1 MNMKQM
7 IVAAAAGVVCGAMAL
22 DLNGTWEFRFDE
34 GRAVTAVAGPA
45 FEPTGRMVVPGCF
58 DAMPETFM
66 KRGTAMY
73 RRTFTLE
80 KGVDNAWLV
89 IDGMGLYGK
98 FWVDGRA
105 IGIDDLPYSR
115 VELATGPLA
124 AGAHTLVAAVDNRFD
139 WSYQKLAQS
148 FYDFHFW
155 GGFYHGVSLVFDNRK
170 LFVRTRD
177 YKTGTV
183 EIEAVNFQNRDFDAT
198 LVFDGKSEV
207 KATFKNGRATVKVPN
222 FKLWSPDAPNLH
234 TVSLGG
240 SRSRATVADAQE
252 RVPPHADAQERVPPV
267 VARFGIRTIEARNGG
282 FYLNGARIFLKGAN
296 RHDQQMQL
304 GASTPEGFMLTDIQ
318 NLKRMGGNFFRGAHY
333 PQAQRFLDL
342 CDEMGV
348 LVWEESLGWGNGQSY
363 TQSGKQNDLTDPGFV
378 AKQLEQTKLM
388 VRNSFN
394 HPSVII
400 FAFLNE
406 CDSTKPE
413 CKTLVDQLIET
424 IREEDS
430 GRLVSFACNRTRG
443 DLCHANT
450 DFVAFN
456 TYPGTINGY
465 PGTHDE
471 LKQKIH
477 DMEGY
482 GVDWLA
488 KYLGERYPGKTL
500 FISEMGGAGQYG
512 SRDPSCPV
520 DTEDFQA
527 EHNALVAEAAW
538 GNPAIAGIAFWQ
550 FFDTRTCG
558 RECLN
563 NGKKHQAT
571 SWAGQ
576 FSSDRKPKLAVGV
589 LTDWFTN
596 HVPANLR

>member
-1 MNMKQM
+1 MNMKKM
-7 IVAAAAGVVCGAMAL
+7 IGAVVVAVASCASAL

-34 GRAVTAVAGPA
+34 GRPVTEVAGPA
-45 FEPTGRMVVPGCF
+45 FEATGHMVVPGCF
-58 DAMPETFM
+58 DAMPDTFM

-80 KGVDNAWLV
+80 KGVDRAWLV

-105 IGIDDLPYSR
+105 IGVDDLPYSR

-183 EIEAVNFQNRDFDAT
+183 EVEAVNFQDRDFDAT
-198 LVFDGKSEV
+198 LVFDDKNEV
-207 KATFKNGRATVKVPN
+207 KATFKNGRATLKVPD

-234 TVSLGG
+234 TVACDGV
-240 SRSRATVADAQE
+240 R
-252 RVPPHADAQERVPPV
+252 
-267 VARFGIRTIEARNGG
+267 ARFGIRTIEARDGG

-304 GASTPEGFMLTDIQ
+304 GAATPEGFMLIDIQ
-318 NLKRMGGNFFRGAHY
+318 NLKKMGGNFFRGAHY

-348 LVWEESLGWGNGQSY
+348 LVWEESLGWGNGQRY
-363 TQSGKQNDLTDPGFV
+363 TQSGKQNDLVDPGFV

-413 CKTLVDQLIET
+413 CKKLVDQLIET

-430 GRLVSFACNRTRG
+430 GRLVTFACNRTRG

-450 DFVAFN
+450 DIVAFN

-465 PGTHDE
+465 PGVHDE

-477 DMEGY
+477 DMDGY

-500 FISEMGGAGQYG
+500 LISEMGAAGQYG
-512 SRDPSCPV
+512 CHDPSCPV
-520 DTEDFQA
+520 DSEDFQA
-527 EHNALVAEAAW
+527 EHNALVAEAVWA
-538 GNPAIAGIAFWQ
+538 NPAIAGIAFWQ

-558 RECLN
+558 RECLH

-589 LTDWFTN
+589 LTDWFKN
-596 HVPANLR
+596 HTPANMRK

>member
-1 MNMKQM
+1 MKKTL
-7 IVAAAAGVVCGAMAL
+7 ITSFALAGALCAAAL

-34 GRAVTAVAGPA
+34 GRAITAVAGPT

-58 DAMPETFM
+58 DAMPDTFM

-80 KGVDNAWLV
+80 KGVDRAWLV
-89 IDGMGLYGK
+89 VDGMGLYGK
-98 FWVDGRA
+98 FWMDGRE
-105 IGIDDLPYSR
+105 IGVDDLPYSR

-139 WSYQKLAQS
+139 WSYQKLAQP

-183 EIEAVNFQNRDFDAT
+183 EIEAVNFDARDFDAT
-198 LVFDGKSEV
+198 LVFDGSREV
-207 KATFKNGRATVKVPN
+207 KAAFTNGRATVKVPA

-234 TVSLGG
+234 TVAHDG
-240 SRSRATVADAQE
+240 
-252 RVPPHADAQERVPPV
+252 V
-267 VARFGIRTIEARNGG
+267 VTRFGIRTIEARNGG

-348 LVWEESLGWGNGQSY
+348 LVWEESLGWGNGQYY
-363 TQSGKQNDLTDPGFV
+363 TQKKGASDIEDPGFV

-413 CKTLVDQLIET
+413 CKKLVDQLIAT

-477 DMEGY
+477 DMEGF

-558 RECLN
+558 RECLH

-576 FSSDRKPKLAVGV
+576 FSADRKPKLAVGV
-589 LTDWFTN
+589 LTD
-596 HVPANLR
+596 

>member
-1 MNMKQM
+1 MKMKQM
-7 IVAAAAGVVCGAMAL
+7 IVAAVAGAVCCASAL

-34 GRAVTAVAGPA
+34 GRPITAVAGPA

-58 DAMPETFM
+58 DAMPDTFM

-80 KGVDNAWLV
+80 KGVAQAWLV

-98 FWVDGRA
+98 FWVDGRE

-177 YKTGTV
+177 YRMGTV
-183 EIEAVNFQNRDFDAT
+183 EIEAVNFKERDFDAT
-198 LVFDGKSEV
+198 LVFDDKNEV
-207 KATFKNGRATVKVPN
+207 KAAFKNGRTTVKVPA

-240 SRSRATVADAQE
+240 SRSRATS
-252 RVPPHADAQERVPPV
+252 ADAQERVPPV

-282 FYLNGARIFLKGAN
+282 FYLNGKRIFLKGAN

-318 NLKRMGGNFFRGAHY
+318 NLKKMGGNFFRGAHY

-348 LVWEESLGWGNGQSY
+348 LVWEESLGWGNGQHY
-363 TQSGKQNDLTDPGFV
+363 TQKGRQDDLTDPGFI

-406 CDSTKPE
+406 CDSTKPT
-413 CKTLVDQLIET
+413 CKNLVDQLITT

-430 GRLVSFACNRTRG
+430 GRLITFACNRTRG

-450 DFVAFN
+450 DIVAFN

-465 PGTHDE
+465 PGVHDE
-471 LKQKIH
+471 FKEKIH
-477 DMEGY
+477 NLEGY

-500 FISEMGGAGQYG
+500 LVSEMGAAGQYG
-512 SRDPSCPV
+512 CHDPSCPA
-520 DTEDFQA
+520 DSEDFEA
-527 EHNALVAEAAW
+527 EHNALGAEAVW
-538 GNPAIAGIAFWQ
+538 SNPAIAGISFWQ

-558 RECLN
+558 RECLH
-563 NGKKHQAT
+563 NGKKHQAK

-596 HVPANLR
+596 HIPANMGK

>member
-1 MNMKQM
+1 MRKMM
-7 IVAAAAGVVCGAMAL
+7 LTAPFALAGALCASAL
-22 DLNGTWEFRFDE
+22 DLNGTWEFRFDD
-34 GRAVTAVAGPA
+34 GRAITAVAGPT

-58 DAMPETFM
+58 DAMPDTFM

-80 KGVDNAWLV
+80 NDVGNAWLV

-98 FWVDGRA
+98 FWVDGRE
-105 IGIDDLPYSR
+105 IGVDDLPYSR

-139 WSYQKLAQS
+139 WSYQKLAQP

-155 GGFYHGVSLVFDNRK
+155 GGFYHGVSLAFDNRK

-183 EIEAVNFQNRDFDAT
+183 EIEAVNFAARDFDAA
-198 LVFDGKSEV
+198 LVFDGKNEV
-207 KATFKNGRATVKVPN
+207 RAAFKNGRATVKVPD

-234 TVSLGG
+234 TV
-240 SRSRATVADAQE
+240 A
-252 RVPPHADAQERVPPV
+252 HAGV
-267 VARFGIRTIEARNGG
+267 VARFGIRTVEARNGG

-318 NLKRMGGNFFRGAHY
+318 NLKKMGGNFFRGAHY

-413 CKTLVDQLIET
+413 CKKLVDQLIAT

-465 PGTHDE
+465 PGMHDE

-477 DMEGY
+477 DMEGF

-488 KYLGERYPGKTL
+488 KYLGERYPGKTI
-500 FISEMGGAGQYG
+500 FISEMGGAGRYG

-558 RECLN
+558 RECLH

-589 LTDWFTN
+589 LTDWFKN
-596 HVPANLR
+596 HVPANMRK

>member
-1 MNMKQM
+1 M
-7 IVAAAAGVVCGAMAL
+7 IIFAVLAADM
-22 DLNGTWEFRFDE
+22 
-34 GRAVTAVAGPA
+34 
-45 FEPTGRMVVPGCF
+45 GCF
-58 DAMPETFM
+58 H
-66 KRGTAMY
+66 
-73 RRTFTLE
+73 L
-80 KGVDNAWLV
+80 VDQHQLIALLL
-89 IDGMGLYGK
+89 IQLHC
-98 FWVDGRA
+98 A
-105 IGIDDLPYSR
+105 P
-115 VELATGPLA
+115 A
-124 AGAHTLVAAVDNRFD
+124 VAAVPQAIMMPAAVRRFIVD
-139 WSYQKLAQS
+139 QKHVFFQAVDLG
-148 FYDFHFW
+148 FHD
-155 GGFYHGVSLVFDNRK
+155 GVNVFLPHMPDHFICMFFK
-170 LFVRTRD
+170 M
-177 YKTGTV
+177 
-183 EIEAVNFQNRDFDAT
+183 
-198 LVFDGKSEV
+198 EV
-207 KATFKNGRATVKVPN
+207 CF
-222 FKLWSPDAPNLH
+222 
-234 TVSLGG
+234 
-240 SRSRATVADAQE
+240 
-252 RVPPHADAQERVPPV
+252 
-267 VARFGIRTIEARNGG
+267 
-282 FYLNGARIFLKGAN
+282 
-296 RHDQQMQL
+296 DQQMQL

-348 LVWEESLGWGNGQSY
+348 LVWEESLGWGNGQRY
-363 TQSGKQNDLTDPGFV
+363 TQSGKQNDLVDPGFV

-413 CKTLVDQLIET
+413 CKKLVDQLIAT

-450 DFVAFN
+450 DIVAFN

-465 PGTHDE
+465 PGIHDE

-477 DMEGY
+477 DMDGY

-500 FISEMGGAGQYG
+500 LISEMGAAGQYG
-512 SRDPSCPV
+512 CHDPSCPV
-520 DTEDFQA
+520 DSEDFQA
-527 EHNALVAEAAW
+527 EHNALVAEAVW
-538 GNPAIAGIAFWQ
+538 SNPAIAGVSFWQ

-558 RECLN
+558 RECLH

-589 LTDWFTN
+589 LTDWFKN
-596 HVPANLR
+596 HVPANMSK

>member
-1 MNMKQM
+1 MNMKK
-7 IVAAAAGVVCGAMAL
+7 IVVAVVAGAVCGASAL

-34 GRAVTAVAGPA
+34 GRPVTEVAGPA
-45 FEPTGRMVVPGCF
+45 FEATGHMVVPGCF
-58 DAMPETFM
+58 DAMPDTFM

-80 KGVDNAWLV
+80 KGVDRAWLV
-89 IDGMGLYGK
+89 IDGMGLYGT

-105 IGIDDLPYSR
+105 IGVDDLPYSR

-183 EIEAVNFQNRDFDAT
+183 EVEAVNFQDRDFDAT
-198 LVFDGKSEV
+198 LVFDDKNEV
-207 KATFKNGRATVKVPN
+207 KATFKSGRATVKVPD

-234 TVSLGG
+234 TVVCDGV
-240 SRSRATVADAQE
+240 R
-252 RVPPHADAQERVPPV
+252 
-267 VARFGIRTIEARNGG
+267 ARFGIRTIEARDGG

-304 GASTPEGFMLTDIQ
+304 GAATPEGFMLIDIQ
-318 NLKRMGGNFFRGAHY
+318 NLKKMGGNFFRGAHY

-348 LVWEESLGWGNGQSY
+348 LVWEESLGWGNGQGY
-363 TQSGKQNDLTDPGFV
+363 TQKKGMSDIEDPGFV

-406 CDSTKPE
+406 CDSTKPA
-413 CKTLVDQLIET
+413 CKKLVDQLITT

-430 GRLVSFACNRTRG
+430 GRLVTFACNRTRG
-443 DLCHANT
+443 DICHANT
-450 DFVAFN
+450 DIVAFN

-465 PGTHDE
+465 PGSHDE
-471 LKQKIH
+471 LAQKIH

-482 GVDWLA
+482 GVDWVA
-488 KYLGERYPGKTL
+488 QYFGERYPGKTL
-500 FISEMGGAGQYG
+500 LISEMGGAGQYG

-520 DTEDFQA
+520 DTESFQA
-527 EHNALVAEAAW
+527 EHNALVAETVW

-558 RECLN
+558 RECLH

-576 FSSDRKPKLAVGV
+576 FSADRKPKLVVGV
-589 LTDWFTN
+589 LTDWFKN
-596 HVPANLR
+596 HVPANLKR